1 MPKLLLLEEERKAL
15 VDSLRYKGIS
25 DERVLNAFMKVPR
38 ERFVAEPLRK
48 YAYED
53 NALPIAC
60 MQTISQPFTVAYMT
74 MVLDVRPRVKVLEV
88 GTGSGYQTAILCEM
102 GAEVY
107 SIERIH
113 DLYESAMKL
122 LGELGYIAVLKCGDG
137 TLGWKEHS
145 PFDRILVTAGSPGV
159 PPALI
164 EQLSDNGKLVI
175 PVGTLDNQKLYE
187 VRRTKEGLDYRLH
200 ESFKFVPLIGKEGWS
215 GENE

>member
-1 MPKLLLLEEERKAL
+1 LPKQLLLEEERKSL

-25 DERVLNAFMKVPR
+25 DERVLQAFVKVQR
-38 ERFVAEPLRK
+38 EKFIAEPLRK

-74 MVLDVRPRVKVLEV
+74 MVLDVHPKAKTLEV

-107 SIERIH
+107 SIERIP
-113 DLYESAMKL
+113 DLFESAMKL
-122 LGELGYIAVLKCGDG
+122 LRQLGYHATLKCGDG
-137 TLGWKEHS
+137 TMGWKEHA

-164 EQLSDNGKLVI
+164 EQLSDDGKLVI

-187 VRRTKEGLDYRLH
+187 ISKTKEGLDYRLY
-200 ESFKFVPLIGKEGWS
+200 ESFKFVPLIGKGGWKS
-215 GENE
+215 Q